1 MPISQGCSAGRLR
14 CKNSAVKSRQ
24 EIHDIVRSTLVELFE
39 LEAPAV
45 VPEASFNDDL
55 EIDSIDAVDLIDHLS
70 RIFDR
75 RVSPRDFRSVR
86 TVQDLIDCI
95 DRLQTQSP

>member
-1 MPISQGCSAGRLR
+1 M
-14 CKNSAVKSRQ
+14 KSRE
-24 EIHDIVRSTLVELFE
+24 EIFKIVRTALVELFE
-39 LEAPAV
+39 LEPPAV
-45 VPEASFNDDL
+45 VPEARFHDL

-75 RVSPRDFRSVR
+75 KVSSRDFRAVR

-95 DRLQTQSP
+95 DRLQTQPA

>member
-1 MPISQGCSAGRLR
+1 MPTSRAFSAGQRR
-14 CKNSAVKSRQ
+14 CETRAVKSRQ
-24 EIHDIVRSTLVELFE
+24 EIYDIVRKTLVELFE

-70 RIFDR
+70 RIFER

-95 DRLQTQSP
+95 DRLQTQ

>member
-1 MPISQGCSAGRLR
+1 M
-14 CKNSAVKSRQ
+14 KSRE
-24 EIHDIVRSTLVELFE
+24 EIFQTVRTALIELFE
-39 LEAPAV
+39 LEAPVV

-70 RIFDR
+70 RIFER

-86 TVQDLIDCI
+86 TDLYLIDCI
-95 DRLQTQSP
+95 DRLQTQ